1 MRATLAFNSL
11 IIKNDII
18 TRFENFNHR
27 SHFNKKC
34 QRLAQI
40 NVLLKK
46 TKFTLLKSIYFHFM
60 TSTKQ
65 MLVFFRTRLGKI
77 LIWQKS
83 SATWESD
90 FKINIHVLNEF
101 KVNHKDNRMT
111 SFLYPL
117 KTSENMKDHLSG
129 VLIIN
134 FIHFPLTNLLPFL
147 LTLNKHLVSVATFP
161 LELQNQHKQMTLP
174 LILINS
180 TLSHHPPCISRILW

>member
-27 SHFNKKC
+27 SHFKKKC

-117 KTSENMKDHLSG
+117 KTSENIWFTGGIERSSFWCPYYQLY
-129 VLIIN
+129 
-134 FIHFPLTNLLPFL
+134 
-147 LTLNKHLVSVATFP
+147 TFSAYKFAAFFVDF
-161 LELQNQHKQMTLP
+161 EQAFGFCCYFSIRITK
-174 LILINS
+174 S
-180 TLSHHPPCISRILW
+180 T

>member
-11 IIKNDII
+11 IKKNDII
-18 TRFENFNHR
+18 TRFENFNHE

-34 QRLAQI
+34 ERLVQI
-40 NVLLKK
+40 NVFLKK

-65 MLVFFRTRLGKI
+65 MLVFFQTRLGKI

-117 KTSENMKDHLSG
+117 KTSENQMFSEVYRRYRKVIFLVSLLS
-129 VLIIN
+129 
-134 FIHFPLTNLLPFL
+134 
-147 LTLNKHLVSVATFP
+147 TLNIFR
-161 LELQNQHKQMTLP
+161 LQ
-174 LILINS
+174 IY
-180 TLSHHPPCISRILW
+180 CFFC